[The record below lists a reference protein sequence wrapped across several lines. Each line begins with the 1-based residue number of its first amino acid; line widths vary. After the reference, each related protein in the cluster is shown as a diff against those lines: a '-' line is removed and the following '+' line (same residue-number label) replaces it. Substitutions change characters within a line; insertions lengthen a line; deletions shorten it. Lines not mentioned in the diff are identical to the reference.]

1 MDLHQIWH
9 CPRPELAKSYL
20 RLLGSGLVVSTTIF
34 APRRT
39 GKTVFLRQDLT
50 PAALKAG
57 YAVAYADLWQTR
69 HSPGVALIRALEEAL
84 QPKTMGQRVM
94 SRLSTPI
101 HKLKAGGSAAGVA
114 AELELELGDPRKT
127 ATEMALRLDELV
139 AEAVTKKP
147 LLLLVDEAQELAR
160 NAANELVAAALRTTI
175 TRHRDRLRVVFTGS
189 SRSRLAHVFLDADAP
204 LYSVGATVQDFPLL
218 GRELP
223 EFVAQKFETA
233 SGRRIDVAEAW
244 AEFQAF
250 DHRPEPFLQAIV
262 AMLMDPTLSLEKA
275 CARERADAR
284 RRDNHAAVWGTL
296 EALPRQLALL
306 VLAQPDAAPF
316 SKATLATLAAAVGTA
331 GLGASSVQHALKV
344 LADRNIV
351 VKTARGQFVFDD
363 PAFERWLRA
372 ESARAKAPPPAPAS
386 APAPKRRVKP

>member
-1 MDLHQIWH
+1 MELHRIWH
-9 CPRPELAKSYL
+9 CPRPELAQSYL

-69 HSPGVALIRALEEAL
+69 HSPGVALIRALEDAL
-84 QPKTMGQRVM
+84 QPATVGQRVM
-94 SRLSTPI
+94 SRLKTPV
-101 HKLKAGGSAAGVA
+101 HKLKAGGSAAGMA
-114 AELELELGDPRKT
+114 AEIELELADPRRN

-139 AEAVTKKP
+139 AQAVAKKP

-223 EFVAQKFETA
+223 EFVAGKFEAA
-233 SGRRIDVAEAW
+233 SGRRLDVAEAW
-244 AEFQAF
+244 VEFQAF

-262 AMLMDPTLSLEKA
+262 AMLMDPALTLATA
-275 CARERADAR
+275 CARERAEAE
-284 RRDNHAAVWGTL
+284 RRDNHAAAWAQLDGL
-296 EALPRQLALL
+296 QRQLALR
-306 VLAQPDAAPF
+306 VLADPDAAPF
-316 SKATLATLAAAVGTA
+316 SKATLAALAQALGTA
-331 GLGASSVQHALKV
+331 SLGASSVQHALKV

-372 ESARAKAPPPAPAS
+372 ESARAAPPPA
-386 APAPKRRVKP
+386 RRRLKP

>member
-1 MDLHQIWH
+1 MVRMELHRIWH
-9 CPRPELAKSYL
+9 CPRPDLAKSYL

-69 HSPGVALIRALEEAL
+69 DNPGVALIRSLEEAL
-84 QPKTMGQRVM
+84 SPKTVGQRVM
-94 SRLSTPI
+94 SRLKTPVN
-101 HKLKAGGSAAGVA
+101 KLKAGGSVAGA
-114 AELELELGDPRKT
+114 GAEIELELADPRKN

-139 AEAVTKKP
+139 AEAVANKP

-160 NAANELVAAALRTTI
+160 NAANELVAAALRSTI

-223 EFVAQKFETA
+223 EFVAEKFEAA
-233 SGRRIDVAEAW
+233 SGRRLDVAEAW

-262 AMLMDPTLSLEKA
+262 AMLMDPLSTLARA
-275 CARERADAR
+275 CAHERAEAE
-284 RRDNHAAVWGTL
+284 RRDDHAATWARL
-296 EALPRQLALL
+296 DALQRQLALR
-306 VLAQPDAAPF
+306 VLAQPVAAPF
-316 SKATLATLAAAVGTA
+316 SKAALAALAKALGEPS
-331 GLGASSVQHALKV
+331 LGASSVQHALRV

-363 PAFERWLRA
+363 PGFERWLRT
-372 ESARAKAPPPAPAS
+372 ESSRATPATAPPTTQ
-386 APAPKRRVKP
+386 RRLKP